1 MASALDPAEIF
12 ERAAS
17 EGERRLDQSLLELAA
32 TGFIA
37 GFTIIFGIIALGI
50 VEALA
55 RPVLGDLAKLLGA
68 LAFGTGLVFL
78 IVGRAELFS
87 ENFFDPIAA
96 GFRPGKQKLAGRLAR
111 LWSLTF
117 LLNLAGGAVLIL
129 VASVGGTL
137 PSGASDALNR
147 IAEEIAHRPWLP
159 TLTRAIIGGALVA
172 LLSFLV
178 IASRETTSRI
188 IVAYAV
194 GVLLA
199 LGPFDHVIVSMLHVG
214 FGLASTANVTLLH
227 AAEVGLIATVGNLI
241 GGVGLVT
248 LAHAAQAKAAERR
261 SGKGGGERR
270 D

>member
-1 MASALDPAEIF
+1 MSAALKPAQIF
-12 ERAAS
+12 EHAAC
-17 EGERRLDQSLLELAA
+17 EGERRLDQSFVELTA
-32 TGFIA
+32 TAFIA
-37 GFTIIFGIIALGI
+37 GFTIVFGIIALGI

-55 RPVLGDLAKLLGA
+55 RPALGELAKLLGA
-68 LAFGTGLVFL
+68 LAFGTGIVFL

-96 GFRPGKQKLAGRLAR
+96 AFRPGDQKIGGRLTR
-111 LWSLTF
+111 LWGVTLV
-117 LLNLAGGAVLIL
+117 LNLLGGAVLIF

-178 IASRETTSRI
+178 IASQETTSRI
-188 IVAYAV
+188 IVAYIV

-214 FGLASTANVTLLH
+214 FGLASTANVSWFHT
-227 AAEVGLIATVGNLI
+227 AEVGLIAIVGNLI
-241 GGVGLVT
+241 GGVGLVA
-248 LAHAAQAKAAERR
+248 LSHAAQAKAAERSGNGDR
-261 SGKGGGERR
+261 SDQR
-270 D
+270 